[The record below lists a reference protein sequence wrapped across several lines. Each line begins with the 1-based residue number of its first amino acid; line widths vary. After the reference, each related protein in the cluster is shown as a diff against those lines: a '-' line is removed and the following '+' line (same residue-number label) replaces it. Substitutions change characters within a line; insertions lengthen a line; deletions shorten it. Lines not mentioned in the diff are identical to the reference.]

1 MAKWQNV
8 RLRSKRFLAV
18 LLVILAYLNQLSFP
32 MYYFIVLANEIW
44 LCAHILAANASMPQR
59 RHCVLVLASWGF
71 HQRWT
76 VWIQRFLPSQVVHL
90 FAMQTQVVMFTTS
103 RDSEPCYICDKYF
116 YFLAHRANQLSYE
129 LGHSV
134 FKINIAFKIFAE
146 VKMTW
151 WMDIWDL
158 TTRLAQENQQ
168 LLLKCSDENVRCKNT
183 SAYAL

>member
-76 VWIQRFLPSQVVHL
+76 V
-90 FAMQTQVVMFTTS
+90 
-103 RDSEPCYICDKYF
+103 
-116 YFLAHRANQLSYE
+116 
-129 LGHSV
+129 
-134 FKINIAFKIFAE
+134 
-146 VKMTW
+146 
-151 WMDIWDL
+151 
-158 TTRLAQENQQ
+158 
-168 LLLKCSDENVRCKNT
+168 
-183 SAYAL
+183 